1 MLTFFS
7 LRGRSNGYWML
18 LVALTLIFLFG
29 LFAAHY
35 MESEGHRVTGMTNQ
49 VMWGIPHVVAV
60 FLILAAS
67 GVLHV
72 ASMASVFRRNAYKSL
87 ARLSGLLSIALLL
100 GGLLVL
106 VLDLGRPDRLIVA
119 MTTFNFRSI
128 FAWNIFLYTGFM
140 LVIAIYLWVMFEPR
154 MNRYVGAVGVL
165 AFSWR
170 LVLTTGTGSI
180 FALLV
185 AREAYDTVI
194 MVPLFILHSLSLGT
208 AVFLLVAGAAFRS
221 GGITLDPVLLQR
233 LSRLLGWF
241 VLAVLSM
248 VAIYHLANVYVAG
261 HREIERFILREGG
274 VYTVLFWGG
283 QIILGSLVPAYL
295 LFKRK
300 KVHLPRVLVA
310 AALVVFGGFAQ
321 IYVLIIGGQAYPLHI
336 VLGYKVLGGWRGHKI
351 AEYLPTL
358 PEFGLGFGG
367 LAFAL
372 LLTLVG
378 LRVLPFLPAGH
389 KTVSEVD

>member
-1 MLTFFS
+1 
-7 LRGRSNGYWML
+7 ML
-18 LVALTLIFLFG
+18 LAGLALISLLG
-29 LFAAHY
+29 LLAAQH
-35 MESEGHRVTGMTNQ
+35 MEHEGHWVTGMTNQ
-49 VMWGIPHVVAV
+49 VVWGIPHVVAI
-60 FLILAAS
+60 FLIVAAS

-72 ASMASVFRRNAYKSL
+72 ASMGSVFRIDVYKPL

-140 LVIAIYLWVMFEPR
+140 LLVAVYLWVMLEPR
-154 MNRYVGAVGVL
+154 MNRYIAAVGVL

-180 FALLV
+180 FGFLV
-185 AREAYDTVI
+185 ARDAYDTAI
-194 MVPLFILHSLSLGT
+194 MVPLFILHSLSIGT
-208 AVFLLVAGAAFRS
+208 AVFLLVAGVAFRS
-221 GGITLDPVLLQR
+221 CGIVLDPALIQR
-233 LSRLLGWF
+233 LGRLLGWF
-241 VLAVLSM
+241 VIAVLYM
-248 VAIYHLANVYVAG
+248 VAAYHLTNLYIAG
-261 HREIERFILREGG
+261 HRGIERFILQEGG
-274 VYTVLFWGG
+274 VYTGLFWGG
-283 QIILGSLVPAYL
+283 QVFLGSLVPAFL
-295 LFKRK
+295 LFQGNS
-300 KVHLPRVLVA
+300 VHLPRVLVA
-310 AALVVFGGFAQ
+310 AALVVCGGFAQ
-321 IYVLIIGGQAYPLHI
+321 IYVLIIGSQAYPLNI
-336 VLGYKVLGGWRGHKI
+336 FPGYEVLGGWPAHQV

-378 LRVLPFLPAGH
+378 LRVLPFLPAGGY
-389 KTVSEVD
+389 KKAPQVD